1 MTAVERKKFARLV
14 MLILLPIFGGLT
26 AVAIVALSAIA

>member
-1 MTAVERKKFARLV
+1 MTLVEKKKLARLV

>member
-1 MTAVERKKFARLV
+1 MTSFERKKLARLV
-14 MLILLPIFGGLT
+14 MLTLLPIFGGLT